1 MNCPPCAPPAR
12 ATSAA
17 ARRALALVLAL
28 LLSPAA
34 ASHLA
39 AQSATATLR
48 GVVSEVDGGPVA
60 NATLVARNTD
70 SGFVTTVDTDAQGF
84 YNLAV
89 APGPYRIEVLAP
101 AHETLVHEVR
111 AQIGQV
117 LRFDFELP
125 PTGTLVEEVTVTA
138 TGPAIEMRGS
148 EVATNVTSEQIE
160 HLPQSTRNFLSFATL
175 APGVRLNDD
184 EFRREISSGALSA
197 NHTNVFIDGAS
208 FKNDVLQGGVVG
220 QDSSRGNPFPQNAV
234 QEYRVINQ
242 NYRAEYEKAAG
253 VIITAVTKSGTNE
266 LRGDLFGYYQDKD
279 LVAQNDFAAERGED
293 KPTYERF
300 QVGVSVGGPI
310 VRDRAHFFGA
320 YEGNYQDRA
329 ARVFL
334 QGNPTPEERARFGD
348 VEGFYGSP
356 FDESLYFGKLSYAV
370 AAQNATWDLRADFRD
385 ESDERLFDGTSAPSV
400 ADSITNRVA
409 NVALRNVR
417 IGNRFLN
424 EAQIYWQN
432 YNWQSEPLVGDVG
445 QLYFDPNFVTI
456 VRIGGR
462 DSAQDFEQERLA
474 LQESLSWTA
483 DWRGSHAFKGGF
495 GITQAEYQVAKRFNA
510 NPLFKYKRDLSLDIP
525 FEADYG
531 SGDPN
536 LDADNTQ
543 YGIFLQD
550 EWAVTPRLSLS
561 LGLRWDYESD
571 MLNNDYVTPPEVRAA
586 LQGVVP
592 DSYFTDG
599 DDRDPY
605 YEMFQPR
612 LGLSWDVR
620 GTGTTVAYAAV
631 GRFYDRVLYNETL
644 DERFRLQWATR
655 RFRFSPT
662 GAGDTIAW
670 DPRYFSAAGL
680 DELIASGQAPLPE
693 AFLIDSN
700 QEPPVSDQYTLGVRQ
715 SFGRWVADLSYV
727 AVDSD
732 NIFTWR
738 WGNRRP
744 DGSCCASIQGYSNV
758 LLSDNKQARFDGVYF
773 KLDRPFART
782 PGSSDSWLGGWG
794 FNLAYTY
801 GEGEQTGGDLFSLDF
816 PFPEQYGY
824 YPTSNDERHRL
835 VMSGIVQLPWDL
847 LASGLITLGSGTPYT
862 IFDSTGPE
870 FRIRRNEGRPEKY
883 DFIIP
888 DAWAYRSVD
897 LRLEKSFRIAASSLA
912 VIAEAINVFDF
923 ENYGGFDGT
932 LSPTNANF
940 GEPSTLVEPGRR
952 YQVGLRLSI

>member
-1 MNCPPCAPPAR
+1 MNRPPCAPPAR
-12 ATSAA
+12 PTSAA

-28 LLSPAA
+28 ILSPAA

-48 GVVSEVDGGPVA
+48 GIVSEVEGAPIPG
-60 NATLVARNTD
+60 ATLVARNTD

-184 EFRREISSGALSA
+184 EFRREIQSGALSA

-208 FKNDVLQGGVVG
+208 FKNDILQGGVVG

-234 QEYRVINQ
+234 QEYRVITQ
-242 NYRAEYEKAAG
+242 NYKAEYEKAAS
-253 VIITAVTKSGTNE
+253 VIISAVTKSGTNE

-293 KPTYERF
+293 KPTYERY
-300 QVGVSVGGPI
+300 QVGLSVGGPL
-310 VRDRAHFFGA
+310 VRDRAHFFAA
-320 YEGNYQDRA
+320 YEGNYQDRG

-334 QGNPTPEERARFGD
+334 AGNPTPEERARFGQY
-348 VEGFYGSP
+348 EGFFDSP
-356 FDESLYFGKLSYAV
+356 FDESLYFGKLSYAS

-385 ESDERLFDGTSAPSV
+385 EVDKRLNDGTSAESV
-400 ADSITNRVA
+400 TEQVNNQVA
-409 NVALRNVR
+409 TAALRNVR
-417 IGNRFLN
+417 VGSRFLN
-424 EAQIYWQN
+424 EAQLYWQS
-432 YNWQSEPLVGDVG
+432 YNWNPEPLVGDVG

-462 DSAQDFEQERLA
+462 DTEQDFKQERLS

-483 DWRGSHAFKGGF
+483 DWRGSHAFKSGLNV
-495 GITQAEYQVAKRFNA
+495 TRADYEVAKNFNA

-536 LDADNTQ
+536 LDAENTQ

-550 EWAVTPRLSLS
+550 EWAVTPRLSLN
-561 LGLRWDYESD
+561 LGMRWDYESD

-586 LQGVVP
+586 LAGTV
-592 DSYFTDG
+592 DERYFSDG
-599 DDRDPY
+599 DNRDPY
-605 YEMFQPR
+605 YNMFQPR
-612 LGLSWDVR
+612 LGVSWDVR

-644 DERFRLQWATR
+644 EERFRLQYDIR

-662 GAGDTIAW
+662 GGDGTIAW

-693 AFLIDSN
+693 VFLIDRE
-700 QEPPVSDQYTLGVRQ
+700 QEPTVSDQYTVGVRQ
-715 SFGRWVADLSYV
+715 SLGRWSVDLSYV
-727 AVDSD
+727 GIDSD
-732 NIFTWR
+732 NVFTWR
-738 WGNRRP
+738 RGNLRP
-744 DGSCCASIQGYSNV
+744 DGSCCISIQGYANV
-758 LLSDNKQARFDGVYF
+758 LISDNKQARYDAVYL
-773 KLDRPFART
+773 KLDRPFAR
-782 PGSSDSWLGGWG
+782 SSATDRFLGGWG

-824 YPTSNDERHRL
+824 YPANSDERHRL
-835 VMSGIVQLPWDL
+835 VMSGIVQLPWDV
-847 LASGLITLGSGTPYT
+847 LASSLITLGSGTPFT
-862 IFDSTGPE
+862 INDSTGPE
-870 FRIRRNEGRPEKY
+870 FRVRRNAGRPEKF

-897 LRLEKSFRIAASSLA
+897 LRLEKGFQIAASSLSLI
-912 VIAEAINVFDF
+912 VEAINVFDF

-932 LSPTNANF
+932 LSPTNENF